1 MKNMKNLCSG
11 LFIALSVLF
20 GQSALAQ
27 YPTKPIRL
35 VVPFAAGGTVETV
48 ARIIAPGLG
57 DSLGQTVVIEYKA
70 GAATIVGADYVAK
83 SAPDGYTLLLGT
95 ATTFSV
101 NPILYKKLPYNE
113 ETSFTPIGIV
123 GSTGLVLLANQ
134 NVQASTLAEL
144 LKSIKAKPNDFSYGS
159 HGKGST
165 VHFAAEML
173 WSSAK
178 VNVVHVPYKG
188 GAPALTDLAAGQI
201 PLGFDAIPAAAAAVK
216 NGRIKPIAVTT
227 SSRSPMFPDV
237 PTIAESGFPGFKMES
252 WFAIVGPSGLPSDIQ
267 QKLEKALATT
277 LANKETLSKL
287 ATAGIAPGFQPPGA
301 YLPLVRSDIA
311 KLKPI
316 AEKAN
321 MQQD

>member
-1 MKNMKNLCSG
+1 MKTTKIYAGICV
-11 LFIALSVLF
+11 ALLSFFNAPSF
-20 GQSALAQ
+20 GQ
-27 YPTKPIRL
+27 YPNKPIRL
-35 VVPFAAGGTVETV
+35 VVPFAAGGTVDTV
-48 ARIIAPGLG
+48 ARIIAPDLG
-57 DSLGQTVVIEYKA
+57 ENLGQSVVIEYKA
-70 GAATIVGADYVAK
+70 GAATIVGADFVAK
-83 SAPDGYTLLLGT
+83 SAPDGYSLLMGT

-113 ETSFTPIGIV
+113 ETSFTPIGII

-134 NVQASTLAEL
+134 NVQASSLTDL
-144 LKSIKAKPNDFSYGS
+144 LKEIKAKPNDFSYGS

-173 WSSAK
+173 WSAANVS
-178 VNVVHVPYKG
+178 VVHVPYKG
-188 GAPALTDLAAGQI
+188 AAPALTDLAAGQI
-201 PLGFDAIPAAAAAVK
+201 PLGFDAIPAGAAAVK

-227 SSRSPMFPDV
+227 STRSPLFPDV

-252 WFAIVGPSGLPSDIQ
+252 WFAIVGPSGIPSDIQ
-267 QKLEKALATT
+267 QKLENALAKTMSNKDT
-277 LANKETLSKL
+277 LNKL
-287 ATAGIAPGFQPPGA
+287 ATAGIDPGFQPSTA

-316 AEKAN
+316 ADKSN

>member
-1 MKNMKNLCSG
+1 MKMTPIYAGFCFAVISLAS
-11 LFIALSVLF
+11 
-20 GQSALAQ
+20 QSALAQ
-27 YPTKPIRL
+27 YPSKPIRL
-35 VVPFAAGGTVETV
+35 VVPFTAGGTVDTV
-48 ARIIAPGLG
+48 ARIIAPNLS
-57 DSLGQTVVIEYKA
+57 DKLGQSVVIEYKA

-123 GSTGLVLLANQ
+123 GATGLVLLANEK
-134 NVQASTLAEL
+134 VKASTLAEL
-144 LKSIKAKPNDFSYGS
+144 LKDIKAKPDDYSYGS

-173 WSSAK
+173 WSAAN
-178 VNVVHVPYKG
+178 VNVVHIPYKG
-188 GAPALTDLAAGQI
+188 AAPALTDLAAGQI
-201 PLGFDAIPAAAAAVK
+201 PLGFDAIPAAAAGVK
-216 NGRIKPIAVTT
+216 NGRIKPIAVSTAE
-227 SSRSPMFPDV
+227 RSPMFPDV

-252 WFAIVGPSGLPSDIQ
+252 WFAIVGPSGIPADTQ
-267 QKLEKALATT
+267 KKLEKALLET
-277 LANKETLSKL
+277 LASKETFDKL
-287 ATAGIAPGFQPPGA
+287 AAAGIMPGFQPA
-301 YLPLVRSDIA
+301 SSYLSLVRDDIV

>member
-1 MKNMKNLCSG
+1 MKITKIRMGLCVAISM
-11 LFIALSVLF
+11 LF
-20 GQSALAQ
+20 GQSAFAQ
-27 YPTKPIRL
+27 YPSKPIKL
-35 VVPFAAGGTVETV
+35 VVPFAAGGTVDTV
-48 ARIIAPGLG
+48 ARIIAPSLG
-57 DSLGQTVVIEYKA
+57 DNLGQSMVIEYKA

-83 SAPDGYTLLLGT
+83 SAPDGYTLLIGT

-101 NPILYKKLPYNE
+101 NPILYKKLPYSE
-113 ETSFTPIGIV
+113 ETSFTPVGIV

-134 NVQASTLAEL
+134 NVQASTLTDL
-144 LKSIKAKPNDFSYGS
+144 LKAIKAKPNDFSYGS

-173 WSSAK
+173 WSAAN

-188 GAPALTDLAAGQI
+188 AAPALTDLAAGQI
-201 PLGFDAIPAAAAAVK
+201 PLGFDAIPAGAAAVK

-227 SSRSPMFPDV
+227 ATRSPMFPDV

-252 WFAIVGPSGLPSDIQ
+252 WFAIVGPSGIPADIQ
-267 QKLEKALATT
+267 KKLEKALATT
-277 LANKETLSKL
+277 MANKDTLNKL
-287 ATAGIAPGFQPPGA
+287 ATAGIVPGFQPSSA
-301 YLPLVRSDIA
+301 YLPIVRSDIT